1 MRAVGYG
8 MVTAGSILWGFN
20 GPISRMALDAGIEP
34 RQLAGWRV
42 LSAAILITG
51 VLILLRRVR
60 FRCSR
65 RALLSMAAFG
75 VFGISMPQWLYYEAI
90 SRFDVGLTLVIVYT
104 APLWVAGIH
113 RVTRGTRQPR
123 QVSAAMALALVGV
136 AIAVLGGGGLGSGS
150 LLGLV
155 LAIATSLAY
164 TTQLVLTDRL
174 DPSLPASSRLAVSM
188 IFGGVFWL
196 LLPAVRDLPTELLQ
210 SDVPFGT
217 LDFTVP
223 MMALIAYV
231 VIGGTILPYALLVGG
246 VSRIGPVAAGV
257 TGMIEPIVAITLGW
271 ALLGQELSA
280 APGPRDRAGAGVRAG
295 QRARAQPRARRPLG
309 LRTGQQP
316 VDVVVVVVA
325 VRIDP
330 EAADDRADV
339 DADAAAALELGHRVV
354 AAQRDHAG
362 SLGRLERRQDVVA
375 AAPLLQALER
385 ARRPAAPTGRRCSR
399 CRRRAAA
406 RCRPWRPP
414 ARAATGRPSS

>member
-34 RQLAGWRV
+34 RQLAGWRM

-150 LLGLV
+150 VLGLV

-174 DPSLPASSRLAVSM
+174 DR
-188 IFGGVFWL
+188 
-196 LLPAVRDLPTELLQ
+196 
-210 SDVPFGT
+210 
-217 LDFTVP
+217 
-223 MMALIAYV
+223 
-231 VIGGTILPYALLVGG
+231 
-246 VSRIGPVAAGV
+246 VAARQL
-257 TGMIEPIVAITLGW
+257 A
-271 ALLGQELSA
+271 
-280 APGPRDRAGAGVRAG
+280 
-295 QRARAQPRARRPLG
+295 ARRLDD
-309 LRTGQQP
+309 LRRR
-316 VDVVVVVVA
+316 VL
-325 VRIDP
+325 
-330 EAADDRADV
+330 
-339 DADAAAALELGHRVV
+339 AAAAGRARPADRP
-354 AAQRDHAG
+354 AAQRRAVRHA
-362 SLGRLERRQDVVA
+362 RLHGADDGA
-375 AAPLLQALER
+375 DR
-385 ARRPAAPTGRRCSR
+385 ATS
-399 CRRRAAA
+399 
-406 RCRPWRPP
+406 
-414 ARAATGRPSS
+414 